1 MEFITNNIDET
12 INFAYKLGSH
22 LQAGDVVL
30 FTGDLGAGKTH
41 MAKGI
46 GKALGVKKIINSPT
60 FTIVKEYQG
69 DKAKLYHLDLYRLDG
84 LNNDYDLEEYIEG
97 DGVCLIEWPYQVKEI
112 LPKEYVE
119 VNIEIIGDT
128 KRKITINATPKYQAV
143 LGDLKWNH

>member
-12 INFAYKLGSH
+12 IELAYKLGLK
-22 LQAGDVVL
+22 LQEKDVVL

-46 GKALGVKKIINSPT
+46 GKALGVTKIINSPT

-69 DKAKLYHLDLYRLDG
+69 EKTKLYHLDLYRLDG

-97 DGVCLIEWPYQVKEI
+97 DGVCLIEWPYQVEEI
-112 LPKEYVE
+112 LPKEYIK

-128 KRKITINATPKYQAV
+128 QRRITIEATPKYKAV
-143 LGDLKWNH
+143 LGDLK